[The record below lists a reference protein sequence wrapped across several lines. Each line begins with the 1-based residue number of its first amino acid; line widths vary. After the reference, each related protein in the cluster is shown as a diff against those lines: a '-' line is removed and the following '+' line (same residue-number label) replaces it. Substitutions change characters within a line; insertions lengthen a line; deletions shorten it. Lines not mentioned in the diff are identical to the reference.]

1 MIKGTTKSGFEFEYE
16 ETTFDDMR
24 VVDML
29 AMLKD
34 ADKPIFERIAATSK
48 LLCMILGEKQ
58 KTALYEHIGKQYGGR
73 VPPEAAANVRAEIMN
88 VAGTDAEKN

>member
-1 MIKGTTKSGFEFEYE
+1 MIKGTTKSGFVFEYE

-29 AMLKD
+29 AMLED
-34 ADKPIFERIAATSK
+34 AEEPILKRIAATSK
-48 LLCMILGEKQ
+48 LLRMILGEKQ

-73 VPPEAAANVRAEIMN
+73 VPPEEAANVLAEIMN
-88 VAGTDAEKN
+88 VAGKDAEKN